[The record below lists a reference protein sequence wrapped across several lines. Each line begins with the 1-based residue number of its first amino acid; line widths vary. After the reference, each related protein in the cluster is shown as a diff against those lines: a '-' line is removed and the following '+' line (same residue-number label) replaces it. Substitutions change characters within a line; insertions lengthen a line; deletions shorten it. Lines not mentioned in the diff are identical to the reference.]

1 MLPALFFYTF
11 LFMALVVFPAG
22 LILVVLL
29 FLEHERQFWKRV
41 KPVIEPIGAM
51 MGRWTVIRNLR
62 NRFPRFAGFLGRR
75 FDLHDPWG
83 LPGTFAGIGI
93 LLGLWF
99 FLGVLQDIV
108 ANDPLVIL
116 NIRLHNTVPLFRT
129 TGMTWLMLALTQLGS
144 TAVLLLLCVGII
156 VLALARQQR
165 RLAATFLLALAGT
178 GLVSVIL
185 KALVGYAR
193 PIDAIISVQEASFPS
208 GHMLSGTVVYGL
220 LAALLLGSQV
230 SRGVR
235 ALGVT
240 LLLLLIV
247 GIGLSRLYLGVHWPS
262 DLLGSLALA
271 LMVLASLLFFLHYD
285 GSIDWIDTFKL
296 PFGTPALHIAGSASV
311 LAAIGAAA
319 VFTIQTKMIPIRT
332 PPSAHSIRIEA
343 LRIALPSD
351 LPLGSEDLIGGRMEP
366 ISLVFVGTEGDLV
379 SAFTR
384 AGWTRADLPTPLR
397 VVREGL
403 FALRNLPD
411 PAGPATPAYFA
422 DRPQNL
428 TFEKP
433 DKGAPSIRRRH
444 HTRLWKTAYC
454 VAPNCLP
461 VWVATASFDVG
472 IELSQRL
479 HLPTHRIEPAIDKER
494 ALIVADLIG
503 VGARQE
509 GSVTVTRPFHGTN
522 AAGDPFATDGRAVV
536 LTMSKASRTS
546 D

>member
-1 MLPALFFYTF
+1 MLTALLFYAF
-11 LFMALVVFPAG
+11 IFMVLVVFPAG

-29 FLEHERQFWKRV
+29 FLEHERRLCKHV
-41 KPVIEPIGAM
+41 TLVIEPIGAM
-51 MGRWTVIRNLR
+51 MGRWPVILNLR
-62 NRFPRFAGFLGRR
+62 NRFPHTDRFLGRR
-75 FDLHDPWG
+75 LDPHDPWG
-83 LPGTFAGIGI
+83 LPGTIAGVGI

-108 ANDPLVIL
+108 AKDPLVIL

-129 TGMTWLMLALTQLGS
+129 PGMTWFMLALTQFGS
-144 TAVLLLLCVGII
+144 TTVLSLLCVGFA
-156 VLALARQQR
+156 VLALGRQQQ
-165 RLAATFLLALAGT
+165 RLGATFMLALAGT
-178 GLVSVIL
+178 GLVSITL

-193 PIDAIISVQEASFPS
+193 PIDAIISVGEASFPS

-230 SRGVR
+230 RRGVR
-235 ALGVT
+235 ALGMT

-271 LMVLASLLFFLHYD
+271 FMVLASLLFFQHYD
-285 GSIDWIDTFKL
+285 RPIPWIDTLKL
-296 PFGTPALHIAGSASV
+296 PFGTRALHIAGSGFLLTS
-311 LAAIGAAA
+311 LGAAA
-319 VFTIQTKMIPIRT
+319 MLAVQTKLVPIA
-332 PPSAHSIRIEA
+332 PQPAAHSISIQT
-343 LRIALPSD
+343 LRMALPSD
-351 LPLGSEDLIGGRMEP
+351 LPLGSEDLIGGQMEP
-366 ISLVFVGTEGDLV
+366 ISLVFVGLEDDLV
-379 SAFTR
+379 MAFTR
-384 AGWTRADLPTPLR
+384 AGWMRADLPSPLR
-397 VVREGL
+397 VVQEGL
-403 FALRNLPD
+403 AALQSKPD
-411 PAGPATPAYFA
+411 PSGPATPAYFA
-422 DRPQNL
+422 DRPQDL

-454 VAPNCLP
+454 IDPNCRR

-479 HLPTHRIEPAIDKER
+479 HLPTHRIEPAIDNER
-494 ALIVADLIG
+494 ALIVADLIH
-503 VGARQE
+503 VGATQE
-509 GSVTVTRPFHGTN
+509 GSITVSRPLHGTN

-536 LTMSKASRTS
+536 LTLPQAPQTG

>member
-1 MLPALFFYTF
+1 MLPALIFYAF

-29 FLEHERQFWKRV
+29 FLEHERRFWKRV
-41 KPVIEPIGAM
+41 TPVIEPIGAM
-51 MGRWTVIRNLR
+51 MGRWPVIRDLR
-62 NRFPRFAGFLGRR
+62 NRFPHTARFLGRR
-75 FDLHDPWG
+75 LDPHDPWG
-83 LPGTFAGIGI
+83 LPGTIAGIGI

-108 ANDPLVIL
+108 AKDPLVIL

-129 TGMTWLMLALTQLGS
+129 TGMTWFMLALTQFGS
-144 TAVLLLLCVGII
+144 TTVLSLLCVGIA

-178 GLVSVIL
+178 GLVSATL

-193 PIDAIISVQEASFPS
+193 PIDAIISVREASFPS

-230 SRGVR
+230 RRGVR
-235 ALGVT
+235 ALGMT
-240 LLLLLIV
+240 LLLLIIV
-247 GIGLSRLYLGVHWPS
+247 GVGLSRLYLGVHWPS

-271 LMVLASLLFFLHYD
+271 LIVLASLLFFQHYD
-285 GSIDWIDTFKL
+285 GPVNWIDTFKL
-296 PFGTPALHIAGSASV
+296 PFGTRALRIAGSAIV

-319 VFTIQTKMIPIRT
+319 VLTVQTEMVPIK
-332 PPSAHSIRIEA
+332 PPAAAHSISIQA
-343 LRIALPSD
+343 LRISLPSD

-366 ISLVFVGTEGDLV
+366 ISLVFVSTEEDLIR
-379 SAFTR
+379 AFTR
-384 AGWTRADLPTPLR
+384 AGWMRADLPTPLR

-403 FALRNLPD
+403 FALRNLSD

-433 DKGAPSIRRRH
+433 DTGAPSIRRRH

-479 HLPTHRIEPAIDKER
+479 HLPTHRIEPAIDNER

-503 VGARQE
+503 VGATQE
-509 GSVTVTRPFHGTN
+509 GSVTVSRPLHGTN

-536 LTMSKASRTS
+536 LTLPQAPQAG

>member
-1 MLPALFFYTF
+1 
-11 LFMALVVFPAG
+11 MALVVFPAG

-51 MGRWTVIRNLR
+51 MGRWPVIRDLR
-62 NRFPRFAGFLGRR
+62 NRFPRFAEFLGRR
-75 FDLHDPWG
+75 LDPHDPWG
-83 LPGTFAGIGI
+83 LPGTIAGIGI

-108 ANDPLVIL
+108 AKDPLVIL

-129 TGMTWLMLALTQLGS
+129 TGMTWFMLALTQFGS
-144 TAVLLLLCVGII
+144 TTVLSLLCVGIA

-165 RLAATFLLALAGT
+165 RFAVTFLLALAGT
-178 GLVSVIL
+178 GLVSATL

-193 PIDAIISVQEASFPS
+193 PIDAIISVWEASFPS

-220 LAALLLGSQV
+220 LAALLLGSHV
-230 SRGVR
+230 RRGVR
-235 ALGVT
+235 SLGVT

-271 LMVLASLLFFLHYD
+271 FMVLASLLFFLHYD

-296 PFGTPALHIAGSASV
+296 PFGIRALHIAGGGFLLTAF
-311 LAAIGAAA
+311 GAAA
-319 VFTIQTKMIPIRT
+319 MLTVQTKLVPIA
-332 PPSAHSIRIEA
+332 PQPAAHSISIQT

-366 ISLVFVGTEGDLV
+366 ISLVFVGLEEDLV
-379 SAFTR
+379 RVFTR
-384 AGWTRADLPTPLR
+384 AGWMRADLPSPLR
-397 VVREGL
+397 VVQEGL
-403 FALRNLPD
+403 AALQNKPD

-479 HLPTHRIEPAIDKER
+479 HLPTHRIEPAIDNER

-503 VGARQE
+503 VGATQE
-509 GSVTVTRPFHGTN
+509 GRVTVSRPLHGTN

-536 LTMSKASRTS
+536 LTLPHGSQMVN
-546 D
+546 

>member
-1 MLPALFFYTF
+1 
-11 LFMALVVFPAG
+11 MALVVFPAV

-29 FLEHERQFWKRV
+29 FLDHERRFWKRV
-41 KPVIEPIGAM
+41 TPVIGPISAM
-51 MGRWTVIRNLR
+51 MGRWPVILDLR
-62 NRFPRFAGFLGRR
+62 NRFPRTARFLGHRL
-75 FDLHDPWG
+75 DPHDPWG
-83 LPGTFAGIGI
+83 LPGTIAGIGI

-108 ANDPLVIL
+108 AKDPLLIL

-129 TGMTWLMLALTQLGS
+129 TGMTWFMLALTQLGS
-144 TAVLLLLCVGII
+144 TTVLSLLCVGIA

-230 SRGVR
+230 RRGVR

-271 LMVLASLLFFLHYD
+271 FMVLACLLFFLHYD

-296 PFGTPALHIAGSASV
+296 PFGSRALRIAGSAIV
-311 LAAIGAAA
+311 LAALGAAA
-319 VFTIQTKMIPIRT
+319 VLTIQTEMVPIR
-332 PPSAHSIRIEA
+332 PRAVAHSIGIQA
-343 LRIALPSD
+343 LRMSLPSD

-366 ISLVFVGTEGDLV
+366 ISLVFVGTEEVLV
-379 SAFTR
+379 RVFTR
-384 AGWTRADLPTPLR
+384 AGWMRADLPTPLR

-403 FALRNLPD
+403 FAIRNLPD

-422 DRPQNL
+422 DRPQDL

-433 DKGAPSIRRRH
+433 DRGAPSIRRRH
-444 HTRLWKTAYC
+444 HTRWWKTAYC

-472 IELSQRL
+472 IEFSQRL
-479 HLPTHRIEPAIDKER
+479 HLPTHRIEPAIDNER
-494 ALIVADLIG
+494 ALIVADLMG

-509 GSVTVTRPFHGTN
+509 GSVTVTRPHHGTN

-536 LTMSKASRTS
+536 LTMSQASQTG

>member
-1 MLPALFFYTF
+1 
-11 LFMALVVFPAG
+11 
-22 LILVVLL
+22 
-29 FLEHERQFWKRV
+29 
-41 KPVIEPIGAM
+41 
-51 MGRWTVIRNLR
+51 
-62 NRFPRFAGFLGRR
+62 
-75 FDLHDPWG
+75 
-83 LPGTFAGIGI
+83 
-93 LLGLWF
+93 
-99 FLGVLQDIV
+99 
-108 ANDPLVIL
+108 
-116 NIRLHNTVPLFRT
+116 
-129 TGMTWLMLALTQLGS
+129 
-144 TAVLLLLCVGII
+144 
-156 VLALARQQR
+156 
-165 RLAATFLLALAGT
+165 
-178 GLVSVIL
+178 
-185 KALVGYAR
+185 
-193 PIDAIISVQEASFPS
+193 
-208 GHMLSGTVVYGL
+208 
-220 LAALLLGSQV
+220 
-230 SRGVR
+230 
-235 ALGVT
+235 
-240 LLLLLIV
+240 
-247 GIGLSRLYLGVHWPS
+247 
-262 DLLGSLALA
+262 
-271 LMVLASLLFFLHYD
+271 
-285 GSIDWIDTFKL
+285 
-296 PFGTPALHIAGSASV
+296 
-311 LAAIGAAA
+311 
-319 VFTIQTKMIPIRT
+319 
-332 PPSAHSIRIEA
+332 
-343 LRIALPSD
+343 
-351 LPLGSEDLIGGRMEP
+351 MEP

-503 VGARQE
+503 VGARRE
-509 GSVTVTRPFHGTN
+509 GSVMVTRPFHGTN